1 MEISNEVKII
11 SMLGDM
17 NNKISDIN
25 MNIKDIKER
34 MNKNFALLAEA
45 QVSTNNKLD
54 KIYENI
60 EEIKFRIEV
69 AEAGV
74 GLNSIRI
81 EEFNNVK

>member
-17 NNKISDIN
+17 NNKITDID

-34 MNKNFALLAEA
+34 MSKNFSMLVDG
-45 QVSTNNKLD
+45 QISSNNKLD

-60 EEIKFRIEV
+60 EEINFRLGV
-69 AEAGV
+69 VEAGV
-74 GLNSIRI
+74 GLNANKIREI
-81 EEFNNVK
+81 NKI